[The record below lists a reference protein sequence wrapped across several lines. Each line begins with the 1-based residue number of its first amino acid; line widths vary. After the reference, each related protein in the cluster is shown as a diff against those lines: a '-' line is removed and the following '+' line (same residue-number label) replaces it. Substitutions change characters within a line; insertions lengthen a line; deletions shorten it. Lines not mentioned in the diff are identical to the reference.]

1 MKNIFVAFFG
11 VALSLS
17 VGAVDLNWAEVSVR
31 DLTPEVLG
39 QAKPDALIRAL
50 RAQQSIPV
58 IAHLLNNGF
67 DVNKGDYKQRPPV
80 CLAARVYKK
89 SSVMVEF
96 LISKGADP
104 LAVDINGNNALHRI
118 AKYNPHLPLAKIFLD
133 AGLDP
138 SSKNRFKKTPR
149 KLAAKNGFLA
159 LLELFDK
166 QISQRPK

>member
-1 MKNIFVAFFG
+1 MFKIFLFLF
-11 VALSLS
+11 S
-17 VGAVDLNWAEVSVR
+17 VPFMASASIDWRSIQVQ
-31 DLTPEVLG
+31 DLTPALMK
-39 QAKPDALIRAL
+39 QAESMALIKAL

-104 LAVDINGNNALHRI
+104 LVVDINGNNALHRI
-118 AKYNPHLPLAKIFLD
+118 AKYNPYLPLAKIFLD

-149 KLAAKNGFLA
+149 KLAVKNGFLD
-159 LLELFDK
+159 LVELFDK
-166 QISQRPK
+166 QRGQVPK